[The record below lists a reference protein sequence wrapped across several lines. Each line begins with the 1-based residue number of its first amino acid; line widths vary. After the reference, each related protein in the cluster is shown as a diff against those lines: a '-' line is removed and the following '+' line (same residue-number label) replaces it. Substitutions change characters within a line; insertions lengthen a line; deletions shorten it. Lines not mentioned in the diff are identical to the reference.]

1 MKTKASESKLTLAD
15 IQGLILRGYNMA
27 TVRHFILRIDKAD
40 GAKRFIGN
48 LVSGDGE
55 TSPQIT
61 TAAWWDKKPNYCL
74 NIGFTYN
81 GLQALKLQGD
91 FSLRADHFEPFIQG
105 AAVRGAD
112 IGDEGESAP
121 ENWQGKL
128 GTDEVH
134 ILLSVYAQ
142 EPNLLESISGNL
154 RSLFRQE
161 EAIHELSHFDGA
173 QLPDNRVHFGYRDG
187 IAQPTIKGV
196 PTLRQL
202 PDKQSV
208 IPTYYFVLM
217 KDDRSTYVVPD
228 PYQLWMN
235 GSFVAFRVLEQDVAG
250 FEKFLQQQADTITP
264 EMLAAKMC
272 GRWRN
277 GVPLALSPDSD
288 TQIPDEG
295 LNNFDY
301 SDDRKGVK
309 CPVGSH
315 IRRTNPRNSDQIQG
329 LVETRR
335 IVRRGMPYGPP
346 YDPNSPDDGIERGL
360 LGMFICTRLDLQFEF
375 IMKEWVNKSEFSG
388 SLSDNSK
395 DPLLGNNSPESSEF
409 DITDD
414 KELLKISGFQ
424 RFIKTR
430 GGAYCFLPSI
440 TGLKYIA
447 NH

>member
-1 MKTKASESKLTLAD
+1 METNASEPKLPLAD

-27 TVRHFILRIDKAD
+27 TVRHFILRIDNAD

-81 GLQALKLQGD
+81 GLEALKLQGD
-91 FSLRADHFEPFIQG
+91 FSLRSDHFEPFKQG
-105 AAVRGAD
+105 AAARGAK

-121 ENWQGKL
+121 EHWQGKL

-142 EPNLLESISGNL
+142 DSNVLESISGSL
-154 RSLFRQE
+154 RSLFRQG

-187 IAQPTIKGV
+187 IAQPTIEGV
-196 PTLRQL
+196 PTVRQL
-202 PDKQSV
+202 PDKQKV
-208 IPTYYFVLM
+208 APAYYFVLIE
-217 KDDRSTYVVPD
+217 DDDSSYEVPTPD
-228 PYQLWMN
+228 RLWMN

-250 FEKFLQQQADTITP
+250 FENLLQQQADKISP

-277 GVPLALSPDSD
+277 GVPLALSPDTD
-288 TQIPDEG
+288 TKLPEEQ

-346 YDPNSPDDGIERGL
+346 YDPHSPDDGIKRGL

-375 IMKEWVNKSEFSG
+375 IMEEWVNKSEFSG
-388 SLSDNSK
+388 FLSNNSK

-409 DITDD
+409 DMPDEKTP
-414 KELLKISGFQ
+414 LKISGFQ

-447 NH
+447 NN